1 MRTGKV
7 YELGTPEYDYYVK
20 ERLPGSRAVIV
31 VDVHRVGTVST
42 RFSVLLGSP
51 STFLFLTASA
61 QHIFQ
66 HYLSSCLSLT
76 QFMQSCGW
84 GIPYYKFEGH
94 RRVLLDFARSLEKKD
109 AKFEAQED
117 YCLLASESD
126 RGNGNENGNG
136 NVEAKTEAAKAAAPG
151 GLKGWWRK
159 MNAQSI
165 DGLPAV
171 ERAGYVTGKP
181 MGGVM
186 PDPEKAGFKQ
196 RGSLD
201 AVVCANGDAATHGT
215 MDVDSDKLGDRLL
228 ASIPL
233 RLRETV
239 NVNAQLVT
247 GILIGFLASFVLSD
261 LASFGWKYIATQA
274 A

>member
-1 MRTGKV
+1 
-7 YELGTPEYDYYVK
+7 
-20 ERLPGSRAVIV
+20 
-31 VDVHRVGTVST
+31 
-42 RFSVLLGSP
+42 
-51 STFLFLTASA
+51 
-61 QHIFQ
+61 
-66 HYLSSCLSLT
+66 
-76 QFMQSCGW
+76 MQSCGW

-117 YCLLASESD
+117 SCLLASESD

-136 NVEAKTEAAKAAAPG
+136 NVEAKSEAAKAAAPG
-151 GLKGWWRK
+151 GLKGWWRT

-171 ERAGYVTGKP
+171 ERAGYVTDKP

-196 RGSLD
+196 RGRLD
-201 AVVCANGDAATHGT
+201 AVVCANGDAATHGPT
-215 MDVDSDKLGDRLL
+215 DAGVDRLL
-228 ASIPL
+228 ASVPW
-233 RLRETV
+233 RLKETV
-239 NVNAQLVT
+239 NVNAQLMT

-261 LASFGWKYIATQA
+261 LASFGRKYITTA
-274 A
+274 

>member
-42 RFSVLLGSP
+42 HFFSP
-51 STFLFLTASA
+51 
-61 QHIFQ
+61 IR
-66 HYLSSCLSLT
+66 LSLDLSLPGRVYPHAW
-76 QFMQSCGW
+76 FLLNFFQSCGW

-117 YCLLASESD
+117 SCLLASESD

-136 NVEAKTEAAKAAAPG
+136 NVEAKSEAAKAAAPG
-151 GLKGWWRK
+151 GLKGWWRT

-171 ERAGYVTGKP
+171 ERAGYVTDKP

-196 RGSLD
+196 RGRLD
-201 AVVCANGDAATHGT
+201 AVVCANGDSEAHGT
-215 MDVDSDKLGDRLL
+215 TDVDRHKLGDRLL
-228 ASIPL
+228 ASFSL
-233 RLRETV
+233 RLKESV
-239 NVNAQLVT
+239 NVNANAQLVT

-261 LASFGWKYIATQA
+261 LAAFGRKYIATA
-274 A
+274 